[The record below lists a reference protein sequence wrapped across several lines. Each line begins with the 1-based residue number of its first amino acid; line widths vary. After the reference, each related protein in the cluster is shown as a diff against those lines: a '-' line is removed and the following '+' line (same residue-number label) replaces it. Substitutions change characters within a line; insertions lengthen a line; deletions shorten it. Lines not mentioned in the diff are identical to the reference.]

1 MSDPDMGW
9 IDEKMWWIDEDKLAG
24 SPNPSLEEIE
34 RLRRAGFATIVC
46 LLHPDDSPPQ
56 QPAYDPADAGRLG
69 YAWHNIPVF
78 DYHAPTLDQ
87 FDEFR
92 RLVEARL
99 ESGKLLVHCW
109 GGSGRTG
116 TMGAAYWVFKGV
128 SAADAVARV
137 RRANPKAIEAPVQ
150 RASLDGL
157 AARLGAGGG

>member
-1 MSDPDMGW
+1 
-9 IDEKMWWIDEDKLAG
+9 MWWIDEDELAG
-24 SPNPSLEEIE
+24 SPNPPLEELE

-56 QPAYDPADAGRLG
+56 QPAYDPVDAGRLG

-92 RLVEARL
+92 RIVEARL
-99 ESGKLLVHCW
+99 ECGKLLVHCW

-116 TMGAAYWVFKGV
+116 TMGAAYWIYKGV

-137 RRANPKAIEAPVQ
+137 RRANPKAIEAPDQ

-157 AARLGAGGG
+157 AARLGSGGG